1 MSGLVIAFAGL
12 ALLLVLV
19 IVWLVIKPLPNETAR
34 PTAKIEE
41 LIPLHSPHFPQL
53 RQALA
58 SADSQYIR
66 RKTSKE
72 VERQW
77 REERRRILRGFL
89 NGLVEDFVRL
99 EHFARLVA
107 AHSKHFSRRE
117 EFERAWLSLRF
128 RVGYRI
134 MSIRIATGSLGLVT
148 QMGRLTELLG
158 SLSARAE
165 AAMARLE
172 IAPPRTEA

>member
-1 MSGLVIAFAGL
+1 MSGVVIAFSGV
-12 ALLLVLV
+12 ALLLLLV
-19 IVWLVIKPLPNETAR
+19 IVWLVIKPLPNETLQPA
-34 PTAKIEE
+34 AKIEE

-58 SADSQYIR
+58 SADGQYIR

-77 REERRRILRGFL
+77 REERRRILQAFL

-99 EHFARLVA
+99 DRFARLVA
-107 AHSKHFSRRE
+107 SHSEHFSRRE
-117 EFERAWLSLRF
+117 EFERAWLGLRF
-128 RVGYRI
+128 RLGYRI
-134 MSIRIATGSLGLVT
+134 MSMRIATGSLGSVA
-148 QMGRLTELLG
+148 QMGRLTQLLG
-158 SLSARAE
+158 SFSARAE

-172 IAPPRTEA
+172 IASPRSES